1 MDLVIR
7 PGVNAE
13 VYWFQRREFLENAGY
28 RLRPKFHPDFALK
41 VKHLSEQAFHEY
53 TATHLWHT
61 IMDAQRISDGR
72 LVMLKAISKQIHPYE
87 AEMGKLL
94 SSPPH
99 AGNPRNHCIPIF
111 DILQDPYDADKQI
124 IVMPFLVRFSRP
136 KFDTVGEV
144 IECFRQIFEAIDLP
158 PLGIEFMHE
167 NFIAHRDCGELN
179 LLQDPTVYP
188 AGFHPVS
195 TWRDPSY
202 QGFAYHITRTKC
214 WPRYYIIDFGL
225 SRQYDPANGPPLE
238 DVILGGDKSPPEHK
252 YDACNPF
259 PTDIYFVGNL
269 LKVKFLYAPYE
280 YDSSRVSHR
289 THTETNLIRTL
300 GQKPSLYPPFRFL
313 KPLIVDMTLKN
324 PAMRPTI
331 GEVIVRFDALC
342 SRLSEW
348 HLRKPGERFYST
360 WGQRIRQLKRIMK
373 RIPALPRYTPR
384 PRPPLSDEMRMFFT
398 QTPGNQFA
406 PPVSPPDRIIGRHVT
421 SSQLS
426 HGDESGNE
434 MSFNAKSHMVLIRV
448 HL

>member
-1 MDLVIR
+1 MAVPVAAIDMVIR
-7 PGVNAE
+7 PGVNVE
-13 VYWFQRREFLENAGY
+13 VYWFQHREFLENAGY
-28 RLRPKFHPDFALK
+28 RLRPKFHPDFLK
-41 VKHLSEQAFHEY
+41 QHVSEQAFHEY

-87 AEMGKLL
+87 VEIGRLL

-99 AGNPRNHCIPIF
+99 AMDPRNHCIPIF
-111 DILQDPYDADKQI
+111 DVLQDPYDADKQI

-144 IECFRQIFEAIDLP
+144 IECFRQIFE
-158 PLGIEFMHE
+158 GIEFMHE

-179 LLQDPTVYP
+179 ILQDPTVYP

-202 QGFAYHITRTKC
+202 QGFAYHITRTEC

-225 SRQYDPANGPPLE
+225 SRRYDPANGPPLE

-252 YDACNPF
+252 NDACNPF
-259 PTDIYFVGNL
+259 PTDIYFLGSL
-269 LKVKFLYAPYE
+269 LKKKFLYAPHE
-280 YDSSRVSHR
+280 YDSSR
-289 THTETNLIRTL
+289 
-300 GQKPSLYPPFRFL
+300 KPSLYPPYRFL
-313 KPLIVDMTLKN
+313 EPLIVDMTLKN

-342 SRLSEW
+342 SRLSQW

-373 RIPALPRYTPR
+373 RIPALPEYTPR
-384 PRPPLSDEMRMFFT
+384 PRPPLSDEKRVFFT
-398 QTPGNQFA
+398 QTPRNQLA
-406 PPVSPPDRIIGRHVT
+406 PPVSPSDRIVGRLYDTGHYFPLLISPFCKFIHQNGT
-421 SSQLS
+421 SVATLQSLTS
-426 HGDESGNE
+426 Y
-434 MSFNAKSHMVLIRV
+434 
-448 HL
+448 